1 MKIRPNQNLAQRDEI
16 SDGGVCKRIQSRNS
30 KDIDAKYADRNI
42 EYQIIKSNNSYIKKY
57 MSELT
62 THSFDIYSKVY

>member
-42 EYQIIKSNNSYIKKY
+42 EYQIIKSNNS
-57 MSELT
+57 
-62 THSFDIYSKVY
+62 